1 MKALQRGFG
10 VNSEQTPFEWRCCSN
25 MEQFI
30 GCDAH
35 KKFSV
40 FVAVNEKGQAG
51 EAIRVAHDREVYR
64 AFLSRLPPRS
74 AIAVEASGHYSW
86 LVDEMESLGHRP
98 KLCNPLEAKRRMG
111 LTKKTDKLDARG
123 LAILLRNGTVP
134 EVWIPPSELRDQR
147 ELLRL
152 RIFLVH
158 LRTRVKNRIHG
169 TLARHNVQIPGADLF
184 GVEARLRL
192 GARLPELPVHSR
204 EAVEQELATL
214 DFLEMQIESAE
225 ERLEKIMKVSVEAD
239 LLKTLPCVGKILS
252 MVLMLEIGKIERFPT
267 AAHLASYAGL
277 VPRVHSSGGRTHMG
291 QVCGNVNRNLK
302 WAFVEAGNLI
312 VINQRRLAGSHVVRL
327 QPRIKRA
334 KNHHKAVVA
343 VARHL
348 AEAAWWV
355 LTKQEGYREPHGPRQ
370 QALSSTHG

>member
-1 MKALQRGFG
+1 
-10 VNSEQTPFEWRCCSN
+10 

-40 FVAVNEKGQAG
+40 FVAVNEKGHAG
-51 EAIRVAHDREVYR
+51 EAIRVAHDREAYR
-64 AFLSRLPPRS
+64 EFLSRLPS
-74 AIAVEASGHYSW
+74 HSLIAVEASGHYSW
-86 LVDEMESLGHRP
+86 LVDEMEGLGHHP

-111 LTKKTDKLDARG
+111 LSKKTDKLDAKG
-123 LAILLRNGTVP
+123 LAILLRNGTLP

-192 GARLPELPVHSR
+192 VTRLPELPIHCR
-204 EAVEQELATL
+204 EAIEQELATL
-214 DFLEMQIESAE
+214 DFLEMQIGSAE
-225 ERLEKIMKVSVEAD
+225 ERLEKIMEISVEAD
-239 LLKTLPCVGKILS
+239 LLKTLPCVGKILG
-252 MVLMLEIGKIERFPT
+252 MVLMLEIGKVERFPT

-277 VPRVHSSGGRTHMG
+277 VPRVHSSGGRTRMG

-302 WAFVEAGNLI
+302 WAFVETGNLV
-312 VINQRRLAGSHVVRL
+312 VINQRRLAGTHVVRL
-327 QPRIKRA
+327 YQRIKRA
-334 KNHHKAVVA
+334 KNHQKAVVA

-348 AEAAWWV
+348 AEATWWV
-355 LTKQEGYREPHGPRQ
+355 LTKQEVYREPRNAR